1 MSYEICLLHYFLSS
15 DSTSFNKK
23 RPKKKKKKEN
33 FKQKETKLVLYGIM
47 FRVVPLG
54 LALLYSYYPLT
65 F

>member
-1 MSYEICLLHYFLSS
+1 MKSVYCTIFCHLIVHHLI
-15 DSTSFNKK
+15 KK
-23 RPKKKKKKEN
+23 DQKKKKKEN

>member
-1 MSYEICLLHYFLSS
+1 MKSVYCTIFCHLIVHHLI
-15 DSTSFNKK
+15 KK
-23 RPKKKKKKEN
+23 DQKKKKKKEN
-33 FKQKETKLVLYGIM
+33 FKQKETKLVLYGIV